1 MQPSLFALQLGMVIA
16 VIVLIGAWTLRYTLR
31 ATRTGAEPI
40 IEASFRKLQKGWF
53 QVHIAIANR
62 APYGLIVDE
71 LRRVRPRSAR
81 LMAPIKSVSTRKGD
95 FQVWSHPGTDKATT
109 SIPLDLVLGPH
120 EASSSVSRN
129 AEGQV
134 TAWLFLPEETN
145 PLAVTVELAVL
156 DRAGP
161 LRRYRVTARR
171 EGRR

>member
-1 MQPSLFALQLGMVIA
+1 MQPSLFALQFGLVMV
-16 VIVLIGAWTLRYTLR
+16 VIVLIVAWTLRYTLR
-31 ATRTGAEPI
+31 ATRAGAEPI
-40 IEASFRKLQKGWF
+40 IKASFRKLQKGWF
-53 QVHIAIANR
+53 QLHITVVNQ

-81 LMAPIKSVSTRKGD
+81 LMAPIQSVSTRQGD

-109 SIPLDLVLGPH
+109 SIPLDLVLGPQ

-129 AEGQV
+129 AEAQA
-134 TAWLFLPEETN
+134 TAWLFLPEKTN
-145 PLAVTVELAVL
+145 PLGVTVELAVL

>member
-16 VIVLIGAWTLRYTLR
+16 AIVLIVAWTVRYTLR
-31 ATRTGAEPI
+31 ATRAGAEPI

-53 QVHIAIANR
+53 QLHIAIANQ

-81 LMAPIKSVSTRKGD
+81 LMAPIKSVSTREGD
-95 FQVWSHPGTDKATT
+95 FQVWSHPSTDKATT
-109 SIPLDLVLGPH
+109 SIPLDLALGPH
-120 EASSSVSRN
+120 EAASSVSRD
-129 AEGQV
+129 AKGQV

-145 PLAVTVELAVL
+145 PLAVTVELVVL
-156 DRAGP
+156 DRAGH